1 MVRTRPVEMY
11 SPPFGFAQGRLRHR
25 GHKKT
30 FGVPNLTMNADP
42 SRSRRIRVTA
52 RLIPLLRRLLR
63 GCRLRS
69 RGLVRLGRVWL
80 VSLWRLGGGLCFRW
94 RQDQMQRVAFL
105 PRPKLHDRL
114 VAQILDQAL
123 QNSTP
128 QTLAGHLASAEK
140 DGGLDLVA
148 FGEKAQHVVFL
159 GVVVVVVHVDTE
171 LHFLDYDLVLMFLR
185 FALALFLL
193 VQVFPVIHDAANR
206 RLGGG
211 RDFYQVEGFLACDL
225 ERVEGSHD
233 A

>member
-80 VSLWRLGGGLCFRW
+80 FSPLGAWGGFVLS
-94 RQDQMQRVAFL
+94 VA
-105 PRPKLHDRL
+105 PG
-114 VAQILDQAL
+114 
-123 QNSTP
+123 S
-128 QTLAGHLASAEK
+128 
-140 DGGLDLVA
+140 
-148 FGEKAQHVVFL
+148 
-159 GVVVVVVHVDTE
+159 
-171 LHFLDYDLVLMFLR
+171 
-185 FALALFLL
+185 
-193 VQVFPVIHDAANR
+193 DAACCLPAAAETPRSPCRPNP
-206 RLGGG
+206 
-211 RDFYQVEGFLACDL
+211 
-225 ERVEGSHD
+225 
-233 A
+233 